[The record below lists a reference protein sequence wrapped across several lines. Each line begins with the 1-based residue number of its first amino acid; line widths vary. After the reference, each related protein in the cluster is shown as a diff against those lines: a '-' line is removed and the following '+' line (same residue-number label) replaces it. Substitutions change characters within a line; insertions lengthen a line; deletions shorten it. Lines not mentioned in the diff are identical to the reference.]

1 MPIFL
6 SPDMILPIVAG
17 SVLLLLVSVFV
28 VSFVALY
35 QRKKQNLQAQFA
47 QTLLQSQLEIQ
58 ENTLNYVAKEL
69 HDNLG
74 ITASLVKINLNTI
87 DSTRPEA
94 IPGKIAE
101 AKENVMQLIADIKA
115 LSVQLDGDQIKR
127 YGLWTTIRQDL
138 ERIKKTGVFNT
149 SYTQQEGLPELDP
162 GKATI
167 LYRMVQELLNNALK
181 HSRAK
186 NIIVNTY
193 IKGNLLILDLSDDG
207 CGFDWEAKK
216 LSGGA
221 GLLNLTG
228 RANLIH
234 ATLDFKS
241 TAGSGTTATI
251 TLPLS

>member
-1 MPIFL
+1 
-6 SPDMILPIVAG
+6 
-17 SVLLLLVSVFV
+17 
-28 VSFVALY
+28 
-35 QRKKQNLQAQFA
+35 
-47 QTLLQSQLEIQ
+47 
-58 ENTLNYVAKEL
+58 
-69 HDNLG
+69 
-74 ITASLVKINLNTI
+74 
-87 DSTRPEA
+87 
-94 IPGKIAE
+94 
-101 AKENVMQLIADIKA
+101 MQLIADIKA